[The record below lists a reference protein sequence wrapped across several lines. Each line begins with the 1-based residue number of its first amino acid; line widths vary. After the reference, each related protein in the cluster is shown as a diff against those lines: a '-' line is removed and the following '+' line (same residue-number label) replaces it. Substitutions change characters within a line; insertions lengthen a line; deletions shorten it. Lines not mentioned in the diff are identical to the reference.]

1 VGDTAVYDLQ
11 RTGTQDV
18 ASINLTGPVFEL
30 PAGAVQ
36 VAVGAE
42 YHREKSVQI
51 YDPFTQSGWSSFQ
64 QAANTVGKYDSKEVY
79 GEVSI
84 PLLRD
89 APFAH
94 ELSLEGAVRY
104 ADYST
109 VGGFVSYKFGGSYAP
124 TPDIRFRAIY
134 ARAVRA
140 PNVNELYSGRAV
152 TAPAV
157 VDPCDQNGGNGDDPI
172 EGGPLALPAAC
183 AAIPG
188 IANYL
193 KTHPTFNYSLAQI
206 QTISG
211 TQGGNSSL
219 NAESTQTLTLG
230 GTFTP
235 TFFRGFDLS
244 VDYYRIKVNN
254 AITQVDFQD
263 SVDQCVATGDPN
275 FCNNVTRDPA
285 TGIIKSV
292 DAIYLNGASYEV
304 AGLDTQV
311 HYTFRP
317 HVFGPDER
325 VNLSVFWNHKF
336 KQDKTPFAG
345 AFVSHQLGVADVYG
359 TSQNIGTGFKDQVTF
374 NAAYQTGPFGLAY
387 TFRYFSPVVTSTS
400 GDRIPSYT
408 YSDLQAK
415 FTVGEEKNFE
425 FYFGVN
431 NLFDKQPPVVTDL
444 ANQWPGTNTVASTYD
459 LLGRRFY
466 AGARAKF

>member
-1 VGDTAVYDLQ
+1 MPAV
-11 RTGTQDV
+11 
-18 ASINLTGPVFEL
+18 NLNGPLFEL

-36 VAVGAE
+36 IAVGAE
-42 YHREKSVQI
+42 YHREKSEQF
-51 YDPFTQSGWSSFQ
+51 YDPFTQSGLSAAQ

-79 GEVSI
+79 GEISI
-84 PLLRD
+84 PLLRNV
-89 APFAH
+89 PLAH
-94 ELSLEGAVRY
+94 DLSVEGAVRY

-109 VGGFVSYKFGGSYAP
+109 VGGFVSYKFGGTFAP

-140 PNVNELYSGRAV
+140 PNVNELYSGAAN

-172 EGGPLALPAAC
+172 DGGPLALPAAC

-193 KTHPTFNYSLAQI
+193 QTHPTFNYTLAQI
-206 QTISG
+206 QTING
-211 TQGGNSSL
+211 TIGGNAKL

-244 VDYYRIKVNN
+244 VDYYNIKVNN

-263 SVDQCVATGDPN
+263 SVDQCVATGDQN

-292 DAIYLNGASYEV
+292 DAIFLNGASYQV

-317 HVFGPDER
+317 RVFGPDER
-325 VNLSVFWNHKF
+325 VDLSVFWNHKF

-374 NAAYQTGPFGLAY
+374 SAAYRTGPFSLAY
-387 TFRYFSPVVTSTS
+387 TFRYFSPVVTSTNE
-400 GDRIPSYT
+400 DQIPSYT
-408 YSDLQAK
+408 YHDIQAK
-415 FTVGEEKNFE
+415 FTAGEEKNYE
-425 FYFGVN
+425 LYLGVN
-431 NLFDKQPPVVTDL
+431 NLFDKQPPIITDL
-444 ANQWPGTNTVASTYD
+444 TNQWPGTNTVASSYD
-459 LLGRRFY
+459 LIGRRFY
-466 AGARAKF
+466 AGVRAKF

>member
-1 VGDTAVYDLQ
+1 MAVNDLQ

-18 ASINLTGPVFEL
+18 AAINLTGPLFDL

-36 VAVGAE
+36 IAAGAE
-42 YHREKSVQI
+42 YHREKSEQF
-51 YDPFTQSGWSSFQ
+51 YDPFTQSGWSSTQ
-64 QAANTVGKYDSKEVY
+64 QAANTVGQYDSKEVY

-84 PLLRD
+84 PLLRNR
-89 APFAH
+89 PLVQ
-94 ELSLEGAVRY
+94 ELSLEAAVRY

-109 VGGFVSYKFGGSYAP
+109 VGGFVSYKFGGTYAP
-124 TPDIRFRAIY
+124 TSDIRFRAIY

-140 PNVNELYSGRAV
+140 PNVNELYSGAAN

-172 EGGPLALPAAC
+172 KGGPLPLPAAC

-193 KTHPTFNYSLAQI
+193 KTHQNFTYSLAQI

-211 TQGGNSSL
+211 TIGGNASL
-219 NAESTQTLTLG
+219 GAESTHTFTAG
-230 GTFTP
+230 ATFTP

-244 VDYYRIKVNN
+244 VDYYNIKVNN

-263 SVDQCVATGDPN
+263 SVTQCVETGDPN
-275 FCNNVTRDPA
+275 FCNNVTRDPN

-292 DAIYLNGASYEV
+292 DAIYLNGASYQV
-304 AGLDTQV
+304 SGLDTQV

-317 HVFGPDER
+317 RVFGPDER
-325 VNLSVFWNHKF
+325 VDLSVFWNHKF

-345 AFVSHQLGVADVYG
+345 AFVSHQLGEADIYS
-359 TSQNIGTGFKDQVTF
+359 TSQNIGTGFKDQLTF
-374 NAAYQTGPFGLAY
+374 NAAYRTGPFTLAY
-387 TFRYFSPVVTSTS
+387 TFRYFSPVVTSTD
-400 GDRIPSYT
+400 GDLIPAYT
-408 YSDLQAK
+408 YHDIQAK
-415 FTVGEEKNFE
+415 FTVGEEKNYE
-425 FYFGVN
+425 FYIGVN

-459 LLGRRFY
+459 LIGRRLY
-466 AGARAKF
+466 AGVRAKF